1 MQSLFVL
8 NNMKI
13 FIKFLVR
20 GVIFVTPIGLT
31 ILLIISF
38 LNWLSNKVDQADLHW
53 WVLLVILVVSAG
65 LLAVV
70 GYLGSTYIVKPI
82 TNAVEGVINKIPVIK
97 FIYSSIKDVMSAF
110 VGDKRKFDQPVL
122 VSFPS
127 DDIYKPGFITQHDLG
142 VIGMPGSVAVYLPH
156 SYAFSGVVFIVDKSR
171 VKSVDIPSSEMMK
184 FILSGGVA
192 FHDDEEL

>member
-1 MQSLFVL
+1 
-8 NNMKI
+8 MKV
-13 FIKFLVR
+13 FIKFLIR
-20 GVIFVTPIGLT
+20 GLIFVTPIGVT

-38 LNWLSNKVDQADLHW
+38 VNWLTNKIDQADLHW
-53 WVLLVILVVSAG
+53 WALLLLLMTFAG

-70 GYLGSTYIVKPI
+70 GYLGSTFIVKPI
-82 TNAVEGVINKIPVIK
+82 THTIEGVINRIPIIK

-127 DDIYKPGFITQHDLG
+127 DDIYKPGFITQHDLS

-156 SYAFSGVVFIVDKSR
+156 SYAFSGVVFIVDKAR

-192 FHDDEEL
+192 FNEEDE